1 MRISDWSS
9 DVCSSDLQHVYLAK
23 RGCPRDDGLKAS
35 QHRIGACA
43 ATDGRDDARMPRNRQ
58 LRETVVVTRQ
68 HQYHAVDPFGVE
80 KRRQRPFDQR
90 AAMQRQIL
98 LGATAGHARTAA
110 GGRNDGPVTRSEE
123 HTSELQSL

>member
-1 MRISDWSS
+1 MLATALDRVADRQRENTAVFVVGLFAEPVDIRRLHAGTRRIMD
-9 DVCSSDLQHVYLAK
+9 QHVYLAK

-68 HQYHAVDPFGVE
+68 QIG
-80 KRRQRPFDQR
+80 R
-90 AAMQRQIL
+90 ASCR
-98 LGATAGHARTAA
+98 
-110 GGRNDGPVTRSEE
+110 EE
-123 HTSELQSL
+123 CVSTCRYRGLTYP